1 MNDPGES
8 LIRPLVRPFVFM
20 LVFYFA
26 VQGSGVLGAWLFH
39 VTSGFGTGGR
49 WMYPLFLFLPEV
61 LLGLLFIH
69 LMDGGLQGHG
79 FTLKSSRLYILPA
92 VLLSVAVAALYTVK
106 DMLRG
111 NFITG
116 LGMFHPG
123 RVTMEAMLTNGL
135 YGVVQA
141 FLLCGVMQ
149 EFISRRAEG
158 QVRMLRWD
166 VPLAGIA
173 VSLIAIVYE
182 IIPKLIAW
190 ASYGRPDYFGFVT
203 ALLFGVIVLIYSYW
217 YDRSRSMGA
226 PVIAGALTG
235 IFMAVFYYL
244 AVTSPFLNRM
254 R

>member
-1 MNDPGES
+1 MNISEETRLHDF
-8 LIRPLVRPFVFM
+8 VRPFLYM
-20 LVFYFA
+20 LAFYVA
-26 VQGSGVLGAWLFH
+26 VQGLGVLGAWLFH

-49 WMYPLFLFLPEV
+49 WMYPLLLFLPEV
-61 LLGLLFIH
+61 LLGLLFIR
-69 LMDGGLQGHG
+69 LMDGGLQEHG
-79 FTLKSSRLYILPA
+79 FTLKSSRPYILPA
-92 VLLSVAVAALYTVK
+92 VLLGVAVAALYTVK

-123 RVTMEAMLTNGL
+123 RVTMDAMLTNGF
-135 YGVVQA
+135 YGAVQA

-149 EFISRRAEG
+149 EFISRRAKG

-190 ASYGRPDYFGFVT
+190 ASYGRPDYFGFANT
-203 ALLFGVIVLIYSYW
+203 LLFGVVVLIYSYW
-217 YDRSRSMGA
+217 YDRSRSLAA

-235 IFMAVFYYL
+235 ICMAVFYYL
-244 AVTSPFLNRM
+244 AVTGPFLNQM